1 MQMNMVCKVYVKERV
16 RRYAVE
22 KCMIIDYD
30 NLMITLYEIWI
41 IGQRLAEL
49 KIIKK
54 NDLIIVCKINWKHFV
69 QTKLVFGKLN
79 LHTLALLFVDRVIL
93 TITF

>member
-54 NDLIIVCKINWKHFV
+54 MIW
-69 QTKLVFGKLN
+69 
-79 LHTLALLFVDRVIL
+79 
-93 TITF
+93 